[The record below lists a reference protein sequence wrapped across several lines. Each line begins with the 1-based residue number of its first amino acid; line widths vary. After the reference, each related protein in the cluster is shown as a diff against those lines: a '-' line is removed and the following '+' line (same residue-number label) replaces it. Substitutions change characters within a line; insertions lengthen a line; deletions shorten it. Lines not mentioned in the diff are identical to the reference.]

1 MQHLN
6 WNDLRYIL
14 AIERGRTLRGAAQ
27 LVGADET
34 TVSRR
39 LKALQILL
47 GDELFWRQ
55 RDGTYT
61 PTDLGMAVAARASD
75 MESQIDQISELLSN
89 HKLQVAG
96 LVRLTS
102 VPMVINRWLV
112 RYASDILQ
120 RHPGLTLDLIP
131 DSRDFDL
138 NLREADI
145 ALRLS
150 RPRTGGSNTLERRIG
165 QLHFAVFASRS
176 VSSTE
181 LEALPWIGYDESMS
195 YLPQAQ
201 WIEKAAWAP
210 GQSFSGLR
218 VLDMEIALEA
228 TLAGVG
234 RTLLPIPIARAV
246 SGLIRVGSDTTVLS
260 REVWLLTHRS
270 QKQLSRV
277 KVVTDWLEKIVNAD
291 CQEMSAN

>member
-39 LKALQILL
+39 LKDLRILL

-55 RDGTYT
+55 RDGTST
-61 PTDLGMAVAARASD
+61 PTDLGRAVAARASD

-112 RYASDILQ
+112 RYASDI
-120 RHPGLTLDLIP
+120 
-131 DSRDFDL
+131 
-138 NLREADI
+138 
-145 ALRLS
+145 
-150 RPRTGGSNTLERRIG
+150 
-165 QLHFAVFASRS
+165 
-176 VSSTE
+176 
-181 LEALPWIGYDESMS
+181 
-195 YLPQAQ
+195 
-201 WIEKAAWAP
+201 
-210 GQSFSGLR
+210 
-218 VLDMEIALEA
+218 
-228 TLAGVG
+228 
-234 RTLLPIPIARAV
+234 
-246 SGLIRVGSDTTVLS
+246 
-260 REVWLLTHRS
+260 
-270 QKQLSRV
+270 
-277 KVVTDWLEKIVNAD
+277 
-291 CQEMSAN
+291 